1 MNGARWQLNEREVSS
16 EVIDGELI
24 IMHLKSGKYYSSA
37 GVGPLVWSCVAR
49 GLTSMAASE
58 VVAKHCGMR
67 AQDVAADVEAFIA
80 SLVSEELLRESPAE
94 PTEAVLEQTGEALV
108 YAKPELQVYSDM
120 KDLLLLDPIHDVS
133 EEGWPI
139 RPVADKVL

>member
-1 MNGARWQLNEREVSS
+1 
-16 EVIDGELI
+16 
-24 IMHLKSGKYYSSA
+24 
-37 GVGPLVWSCVAR
+37 
-49 GLTSMAASE
+49 
-58 VVAKHCGMR
+58 
-67 AQDVAADVEAFIA
+67 
-80 SLVSEELLRESPAE
+80 LVSEELLRESPAE